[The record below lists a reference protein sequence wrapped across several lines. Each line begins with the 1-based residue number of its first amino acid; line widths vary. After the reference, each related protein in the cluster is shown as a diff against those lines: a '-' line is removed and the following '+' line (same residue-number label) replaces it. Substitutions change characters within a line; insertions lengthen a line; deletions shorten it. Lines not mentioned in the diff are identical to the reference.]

1 MARYHDHHNSPLE
14 TLDGRQS
21 YGRRSPGQDYAFLD
35 SRVDP
40 NSLSTIAPGYAGD
53 YGGNT
58 SRTSLSIVRPAG
70 HHHHG
75 HREHERLRDPSPVTI
90 QEPII
95 EHEHHHLHHH
105 IDHGMLQSD
114 DHPGM

>member
-1 MARYHDHHNSPLE
+1 MARYYDRNAPLD
-14 TLDGRQS
+14 THGF
-21 YGRRSPGQDYAFLD
+21 GD

-53 YGGNT
+53 YGAGA
-58 SRTSLSIVRPAG
+58 SRTSLSIIRPG
-70 HHHHG
+70 HHHG
-75 HREHERLRDPSPVTI
+75 HREHERLRDPSPVI
-90 QEPII
+90 QEPVI

-114 DHPGM
+114 DHPDM